1 MPIISRHFLS
11 DCHGSVVITFFFY
24 FVTPILVPI
33 VIRKMTVEVEGHQN
47 HDRGHGALGKLSF
60 DILSNISLADC
71 LGFHYLPV
79 LHADR

>member
-1 MPIISRHFLS
+1 
-11 DCHGSVVITFFFY
+11 
-24 FVTPILVPI
+24 VPI